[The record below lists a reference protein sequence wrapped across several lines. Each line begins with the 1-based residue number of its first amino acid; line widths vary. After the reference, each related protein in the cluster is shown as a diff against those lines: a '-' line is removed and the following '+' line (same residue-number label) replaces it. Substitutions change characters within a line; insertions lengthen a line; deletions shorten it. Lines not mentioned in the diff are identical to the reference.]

1 MAPPTPASRPTIMAR
16 PAGRDSDPAALAP
29 RERALAILAH
39 VGLPLTPE
47 RLADLA
53 ALRPRPGLAPAQLAA
68 LLAREQRR
76 WQRDPTAEPAWLVPA
91 LDADDGS
98 PLPRY
103 LARSD
108 WPLEQRLIGGYTPA
122 VLTLRLLL
130 RLLAGYRAGGAAPDL
145 ARLVGRLARTVPD
158 AVGADGTLD
167 PNRARAAAET
177 ELAVLVHLEAAE
189 RQAAVARLAI
199 FPPAE
204 QLWGRV
210 TP

>member
-1 MAPPTPASRPTIMAR
+1 MAPPAPASRPTVMAR
-16 PAGRDSDPAALAP
+16 PSGRGRAPSALAP

-39 VGLPLTPE
+39 VGLPLAPE

-68 LLAREQRR
+68 LLSREQRR
-76 WQRDPTAEPAWLVPA
+76 WQRDPTAEPVWLVPA

-103 LARSD
+103 LACSD
-108 WPLEQRLIGGYTPA
+108 WSLEQRLVGGYTPA

-167 PNRARAAAET
+167 PDRTRAAAEA
-177 ELAVLVHLEAAE
+177 ELAVLAPLEAAE
-189 RQAAVARLAI
+189 RQAALVRLATLSL
-199 FPPAE
+199 AE